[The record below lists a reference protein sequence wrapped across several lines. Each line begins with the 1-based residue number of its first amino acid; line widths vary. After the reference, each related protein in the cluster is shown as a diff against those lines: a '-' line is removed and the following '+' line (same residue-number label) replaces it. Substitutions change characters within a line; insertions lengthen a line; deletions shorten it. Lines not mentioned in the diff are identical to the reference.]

1 MAAAVGSLCGNSL
14 GLFVSWIFC
23 LIFLP
28 IICLADNVDFIET
41 IAFLNSQLVE
51 PRLSVVVTVTF
62 RDDPRL
68 GDLLMRN
75 GIRRV
80 SVDDGKVDLVGE
92 EEEYMLESFDG
103 QSSLI

>member
-1 MAAAVGSLCGNSL
+1 MTL
-14 GLFVSWIFC
+14 
-23 LIFLP
+23 
-28 IICLADNVDFIET
+28 
-41 IAFLNSQLVE
+41 
-51 PRLSVVVTVTF
+51 TF

-103 QSSLI
+103 QSQYRMISKNHELIHPLVLLLKM